1 MTHPTLHYIHDPLCG
16 WCYAI
21 APLIQAARGVLP
33 LQLHGGGLMT
43 GARRQPV
50 TPQLRDDV
58 MPHDRRI
65 AELTGQPFGDAY
77 FDGLLRD
84 TGAVY
89 DSEPPIAALLA
100 AEQLGGRGADLFA
113 RLQTAHYVEGR
124 RIADAGVLLDLA
136 AEIGLQRE
144 AFAQTLATAEG
155 AAVQAHMLAARALLQ
170 RLGGQGFPTLA
181 LEVDGEFR
189 RIDANAFLG
198 QPQRFAD
205 WLRAALPGPVAAEA
219 GPLCTPEGC
228 ALPAR

>member
-1 MTHPTLHYIHDPLCG
+1 MVRQLHYVHDPLCG

-21 APLIQAARGVLP
+21 APLIQAARGALP
-33 LQLHGGGLMT
+33 VKLHGGGLMT

-50 TPQLRDDV
+50 TPQLRDYV

-65 AELTGQPFGDAY
+65 AALTGQPFGDAY

-84 TGAVY
+84 AGAVY

-100 AEQLGGRGADLFA
+100 AEQLAGRGADLLA

-124 RIADAGVLLDLA
+124 RIADTGVLVELA
-136 AEIGLQRE
+136 AGIGLARE
-144 AFAQTLATAEG
+144 PFTQALAAAGG
-155 AAVQAHMLAARALLQ
+155 AAVQVHMQASRALLQ

-181 LEVDGEFR
+181 LEVDGQFR
-189 RIDANAFLG
+189 PIDVNAFLG

-205 WLRAALPGPVAAEA
+205 WLRGELPASAAAAA
-219 GPLCTPEGC
+219 GPLCAPGSC
-228 ALPAR
+228 APPDRS